1 VGGKTSHIDMGTK
14 IIVHIISPKPGP
26 LLHQVADG
34 LQRFV
39 TEHAEEEDWDGAY
52 LKRTSFHQCE
62 EVSEYLA
69 DLFCVQRVETQFVV
83 KMEAI
88 INAPTINTHED
99 AEAFMDKIG
108 GRVIAEAVHSQGE
121 FSHFEWYEIEQ
132 VQHDV
137 F

>member
-1 VGGKTSHIDMGTK
+1 MGTK
-14 IIVHIISPKPGP
+14 IIVHIISPKKDEAT
-26 LLHQVADG
+26 LHQVADG

-52 LKRTSFHQCE
+52 LKRTSFHPCE

-69 DLFCVQRVETQFVV
+69 DLFSVQRVETRFII

-88 INAPTINTHED
+88 IDAPIINTHED
-99 AEAFMDKIG
+99 AEAFMMKVG
-108 GRVIAEAVHSQGE
+108 GRVITEAVHSQGE
-121 FSHFEWYEIEQ
+121 FCHFEWYDIEMQ
-132 VQHDV
+132 ELDV